1 MSKHY
6 DLIVISAEPFPYGQA
21 ATNRMLSYLQGISE
35 DKSVLYLCT
44 ASSSNTDTHNRFK
57 TGIYHGI
64 EYRYIESPIVL
75 RKSNKITRAFRLFWR
90 YLMLCILVLFKYS
103 CKSILLYSS
112 QKLPIKLV
120 RRIAYIKRV
129 HIFRDITELVGYNYS
144 KDPQNIERMKIEMSK
159 FSGIISISQ
168 GIFDYFDNIPQSRKF
183 LLPVLVDMNRFAIST
198 KKNKTIFVCSGAN
211 LERDGLL
218 DSLNG
223 FILFNEKYPG
233 YTFEIASSININ
245 DSYHKRCLD
254 LIEMYPSLFKLL
266 GPLPSYLIPEKML
279 SASALILTPHNN
291 YQTKG
296 FPTKLGEYLAS
307 GTPTI
312 CSMIDDLSGVI
323 NANVVY
329 PVKPNSPQMIAD
341 ALYSILI
348 GNEGIESMSS
358 SARKFMRDNYTVHAY
373 KEKLISFLQI

>member
-1 MSKHY
+1 MQ
-6 DLIVISAEPFPYGQA
+6 DP
-21 ATNRMLSYLQGISE
+21 
-35 DKSVLYLCT
+35 
-44 ASSSNTDTHNRFK
+44 
-57 TGIYHGI
+57 
-64 EYRYIESPIVL
+64 
-75 RKSNKITRAFRLFWR
+75 RKK
-90 YLMLCILVLFKYS
+90 
-103 CKSILLYSS
+103 
-112 QKLPIKLV
+112 
-120 RRIAYIKRV
+120 IKR
-129 HIFRDITELVGYNYS
+129 
-144 KDPQNIERMKIEMSK
+144 
-159 FSGIISISQ
+159 
-168 GIFDYFDNIPQSRKF
+168 
-183 LLPVLVDMNRFAIST
+183 
-198 KKNKTIFVCSGAN
+198 VCSGAN

-312 CSMIDDLSGVI
+312 CSMIDDLSEVI